1 MAGGDSTLY
10 TIGTAL
16 HRARDLDLPVQVLVA
31 GQWLEGAVTAVDGHG
46 VVLTAGVVEQSVI
59 RLEMISAVRM
69 VALAHPAPV
78 SVSTAAE
85 AG

>member
-1 MAGGDSTLY
+1 MVGGDSTLY

-16 HRARDLDLPVQVLVA
+16 HRARDLGLTVQVLVA
-31 GQWLEGAVTAVDGHG
+31 GHWLEGAVTAVDGHG

-59 RLEMISAVRM
+59 RLEMVSAVRM
-69 VALAHPAPV
+69 VALAHPAAVGVPA
-78 SVSTAAE
+78 AAE

>member
-1 MAGGDSTLY
+1 MATGDSTIF

-16 HRARDLDLPVQVLVA
+16 RHARELGLTVEVLVA
-31 GQWLEGAVTAVDGHG
+31 GQWLSGLVTAVDGHG
-46 VVLTAGVVEQSVI
+46 VVLTSGVVEQSVI

-69 VALAHPAPV
+69 AGVPRPVPTAVAVAD
-78 SVSTAAE
+78 

>member
-16 HRARDLDLPVQVLVA
+16 RRARDLDVTVEVLVA
-31 GQWLEGAVTAVDGHG
+31 GQWLKGSVTAVDGHG
-46 VVLTAGVVEQSVI
+46 VVLTDGVVEQSVI

-69 VALAHPAPV
+69 VALARPTPNGMY
-78 SVSTAAE
+78 AAD